1 MEKALGVL
9 VSLELLI
16 LGVYSTGC
24 SSIFYSES
32 CIGYF
37 LGGAALTYAFF
48 YTFTYG
54 FVFTFVYCF
63 YGSLSYAGLF

>member
-9 VSLELLI
+9 FSLELWM

-24 SSIFYSES
+24 SSIFYNYS

-37 LGGAALTYAFF
+37 LGGRGLTYAFF
-48 YTFTYG
+48 YAFTYV
-54 FVFTFVYCF
+54 FVYTFIYCF
-63 YGSLSYAGLF
+63 YGSLCYVALF